1 MLGLLAAQLK
11 YKIENND
18 LTRGKAVWVDVSGF
32 RNPPVFCSD
41 IGETDWRRNWVS
53 FLVQSNLLDN

>member
-18 LTRGKAVWVDVSGF
+18 LTRGKAVWVDVSEF
-32 RNPPVFCSD
+32 RNPPLSVLTASD
-41 IGETDWRRNWVS
+41 IGDIDWRRYWVS
-53 FLVQSNLLDN
+53 FLA

>member
-18 LTRGKAVWVDVSGF
+18 LTRGKAVWVDVSEF
-32 RNPPVFCSD
+32 RNPPAFCSD
-41 IGETDWRRNWVS
+41 G
-53 FLVQSNLLDN
+53 